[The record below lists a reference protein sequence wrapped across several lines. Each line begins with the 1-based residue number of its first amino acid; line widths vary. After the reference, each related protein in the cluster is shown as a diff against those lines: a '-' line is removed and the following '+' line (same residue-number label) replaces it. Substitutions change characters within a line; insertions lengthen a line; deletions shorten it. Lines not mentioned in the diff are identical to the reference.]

1 MKNFDSFGV
10 MIDCSRGAVPN
21 IDGLKRFFKM
31 LSGMGYNCAMLY
43 TEDTYE
49 VGGEPYFGYKRGRYS
64 AEELRELDA
73 YAASVGIELIPCI
86 QTLAHLN
93 AAFRWQEYKKIQDCD
108 DILLVD
114 DERTYEL
121 IERMFASMANCL
133 RSRRIHIGMD
143 EAYRVGLGKYLDRHG
158 FCDRYELLL
167 RHLMRVCE
175 IAKRYGYEPM
185 MWEDMFFR
193 LTDGEYRRR
202 DGIHFPKEVIKK
214 VPADV
219 ALVYWDYYADSA
231 DYYENMIRSS
241 KMLSDKVWFA
251 GGAWTWGGFA
261 PHNRLS
267 IRRNELAI
275 PACIRGGIR
284 HAFFTMWGDNGGEC
298 PYFSVLPALMHAVA
312 IAEGMTEDQM
322 REKFRA
328 VTGEAYDAFLEL
340 DLPNHIFGENL
351 MVGSA
356 NYSKNRLYNDP
367 FLGILDLNAEGAD
380 GGVYP
385 EYAKRLHC
393 RAAESAGFG
402 WLFEA
407 MAYLCDVLEIK
418 FSLSEK
424 TRTLYAVGDKAG
436 LRALAENEYS
446 ECLARLER
454 FYRAYRTQ
462 WYKVNKT
469 YGFEVQDARLG
480 GLMQRMKSCRER
492 LLAYCDGAI
501 TDIAE
506 LAEPVLAN
514 DGGNVPSWREMVSA
528 NTL

>member
-1 MKNFDSFGV
+1 
-10 MIDCSRGAVPN
+10 
-21 IDGLKRFFKM
+21 
-31 LSGMGYNCAMLY
+31 
-43 TEDTYE
+43 
-49 VGGEPYFGYKRGRYS
+49 
-64 AEELRELDA
+64 
-73 YAASVGIELIPCI
+73 
-86 QTLAHLN
+86 
-93 AAFRWQEYKKIQDCD
+93 
-108 DILLVD
+108 
-114 DERTYEL
+114 
-121 IERMFASMANCL
+121 
-133 RSRRIHIGMD
+133 
-143 EAYRVGLGKYLDRHG
+143 
-158 FCDRYELLL
+158 
-167 RHLMRVCE
+167 
-175 IAKRYGYEPM
+175 
-185 MWEDMFFR
+185 
-193 LTDGEYRRR
+193 
-202 DGIHFPKEVIKK
+202 
-214 VPADV
+214 
-219 ALVYWDYYADSA
+219 
-231 DYYENMIRSS
+231 
-241 KMLSDKVWFA
+241 
-251 GGAWTWGGFA
+251 
-261 PHNRLS
+261 
-267 IRRNELAI
+267 
-275 PACIRGGIR
+275 
-284 HAFFTMWGDNGGEC
+284 
-298 PYFSVLPALMHAVA
+298 
-312 IAEGMTEDQM
+312 
-322 REKFRA
+322 
-328 VTGEAYDAFLEL
+328 
-340 DLPNHIFGENL
+340 

-385 EYAKRLHC
+385 EYAKRLHQ

-480 GLMQRMKSCRER
+480 GLMQRMKSCSER
-492 LLAYCDGAI
+492 LLAYCDGAVSAI
-501 TDIAE
+501 EE